1 MTATG
6 RHRRHRSPRRTW
18 RDAIRAW
25 MATYNNAV
33 SDAYGIPPAA
43 PPRPPVLRA
52 HESMSMSRAAL
63 LEGPAALHAKEWGP

>member
-6 RHRRHRSPRRTW
+6 RHRSPRRTW

-25 MATYNNAV
+25 MAACNDAV

-43 PPRPPVLRA
+43 PPPPVLRA

-63 LEGPAALHAKEWGP
+63 LEGLARAHAEEWMP